1 MPKECSQEHYDKK
14 AKVLSFFANG
24 LFAVLPKLGIHIH
37 RKLFR
42 EDTRIDMEFTKSDD
56 YNQDW
61 LERTNVGRIPAVIII
76 ISVLVLSTIITV
88 YKYLIEKTR
97 PQRLLADL
105 SSSMPLQT
113 KLMSQADLSQLGF
126 FRFSDDQSMNQS
138 ETLKDTSMR
147 ISNQV
152 NINKTLPTFRNS
164 KDMSNDS
171 RSQLMASVEGK
182 DAENNQFREDTSNLE
197 NLKE

>member
-1 MPKECSQEHYDKK
+1 
-14 AKVLSFFANG
+14 
-24 LFAVLPKLGIHIH
+24 
-37 RKLFR
+37 
-42 EDTRIDMEFTKSDD
+42 MEFTKSDD

-126 FRFSDDQSMNQS
+126 FRFSDDQSMN
-138 ETLKDTSMR
+138 
-147 ISNQV
+147 
-152 NINKTLPTFRNS
+152 
-164 KDMSNDS
+164 
-171 RSQLMASVEGK
+171 
-182 DAENNQFREDTSNLE
+182 
-197 NLKE
+197 